1 MGRRSQTRH
10 GPFPQG
16 VTPGWVDEAPS
27 GRLRKLAWLAAIAIA
42 LGSAA
47 DAQAKAKNGQQKGDA
62 EPTVLTADTPV
73 RAEVDM
79 DSGGRVGFKIDV
91 PEDAVLMTIKVT
103 QTPVGLDVMV
113 AKDEPAE
120 SPRDADHVAS
130 PEALDTILRVSCQSL
145 KPLEAGTYYI
155 DVGLAGRRHGR
166 HAQAADQENPFTV
179 TVSFM
184 RAKVEGVIKPGEKTV
199 GKIRD
204 EDGSLKIYAIDVP
217 PEAKVL
223 RIDLDD
229 TDGDL
234 DLFASPGKI
243 VSHPNAAQDAALSPL
258 GRETLVIDESS
269 PQPLKP
275 GRWYVCVVKPQEECA
290 NHFAL
295 YATFSHAP
303 PAALLAIPAPPPPRD
318 AKQRAI
324 LATVDVSTEFAGGS
338 GTVLSEDGLILTN
351 YHVIAEVAENPKDG
365 EDEPVVIGLTLDPHD
380 PPRELFRGKVVAFN
394 KDIDF
399 ALIQVDCGFYRQPL
413 PKDYRFVTIPLG
425 DPTKA
430 GDRQHDLGHR
440 LSGAGRL
447 ERPGKHHPDPRRA
460 QRLRGEAHRH
470 HAQDRREYR
479 IGQLGRG
486 CGRQQLA
493 TDRRAQLPPCRPR
506 RRRQHGLHP
515 LDHAHAERVAADDR
529 ATDAKDEAV
538 IIAGRARR
546 GGPGLALSLTPMLI
560 LCSFIGGSPVSTCRW
575 MSPGGISARISG

>member
-1 MGRRSQTRH
+1 MKTIENPSRYENRLPIRESSGWPGGPTEPDSPRTFSAGRYPRLGRR
-10 GPFPQG
+10 GPFG
-16 VTPGWVDEAPS
+16 LA
-27 GRLRKLAWLAAIAIA
+27 RKLAGLAAIAIA
-42 LGSAA
+42 LGSAV
-47 DAQAKAKNGQQKGDA
+47 DVQAKAKHGQQNGSA

-73 RAEVDM
+73 RAQVDM

-91 PEDAVLMTIKVT
+91 PDDAVLMTIKVT

-120 SPRDADHVAS
+120 SPRDADHVAA
-130 PEALDTILRVSCQSL
+130 PEALDTTLRLSCQGS

-155 DVGLAGRRHGR
+155 DVGWLGGGLAVMHKRPIKKI
-166 HAQAADQENPFTV
+166 PFTV

-184 RAKVEGVIKPGEKTV
+184 RAKVEGVIRPGAKTV

-204 EDGSLKIYAIDVP
+204 EDGSLKVYAIDVP
-217 PEAKVL
+217 PAAKVL

-234 DLFASPGKI
+234 DLLASPGKI
-243 VSHPNAAQDAALSPL
+243 VAHPNAAQDTALSPL

-275 GRWYVCVVKPQEECA
+275 GRWYVSVVKPQEECA

-303 PAALLAIPAPPPPRD
+303 PAALLAIPAPPPPRN

-365 EDEPVVIGLTLDPHD
+365 EDEPVVIGLTLDPRN

-394 KDIDF
+394 KDLDF

-425 DPTKA
+425 DPTKQEIGSTIWA
-430 GDRQHDLGHR
+430 IGYPVLGGSNGR
-440 LSGAGRL
+440 ASITLTRGVLSGF
-447 ERPGKHHPDPRRA
+447 EEKP
-460 QRLRGEAHRH
+460 
-470 HAQDRREYR
+470 
-479 IGQLGRG
+479 IGTMLK
-486 CGRQQLA
+486 
-493 TDRRAQLPPCRPR
+493 
-506 RRRQHGLHP
+506 
-515 LDHAHAERVAADDR
+515 
-529 ATDAKDEAV
+529 TDANIGSGNSGGAAV
-538 IIAGRARR
+538 DSNWQLIGVPSYHHVDPEDVGSMAYIHSIRLMPKEWRQMIDGRTRK
-546 GGPGLALSLTPMLI
+546 TK
-560 LCSFIGGSPVSTCRW
+560 
-575 MSPGGISARISG
+575 